1 MNFEWCLASRECG
14 QKNDEGLEAECTR
27 CKRQDHPQLGRGQLF
42 ISSFVRIATLRGACR
57 LSFLQKRM
65 QNEQIY
71 ASKIAT
77 SIAATPPFMS
87 NKVAPAPLLDF
98 SMNVSVGLGAEA
110 FTVETPPTPPFT
122 SGPPKLPEAAA
133 ELAVSGASPFRAGVG
148 PPTLPAMEAGVASG
162 LDVPLP
168 PAPPDAPVLAVP
180 LVDNEALP

>member
-1 MNFEWCLASRECG
+1 MNSPG
-14 QKNDEGLEAECTR
+14 
-27 CKRQDHPQLGRGQLF
+27 
-42 ISSFVRIATLRGACR
+42 
-57 LSFLQKRM
+57 
-65 QNEQIY
+65 IY

-77 SIAATPPFMS
+77 SIAATPPLMS

-98 SMNVSVGLGAEA
+98 SMNVSVGLGVEA

-122 SGPPKLPEAAA
+122 SGPPKPPE
-133 ELAVSGASPFRAGVG
+133 LVMSGALPFRARVR
-148 PPTLPAMEAGVASG
+148 PPTLPATEAGVAPA

>member
-1 MNFEWCLASRECG
+1 MRALKPNAPVANDKTTFNLEEGSFSSVVSSELLYCAVLVGIAFSKNERKMNSP
-14 QKNDEGLEAECTR
+14 D
-27 CKRQDHPQLGRGQLF
+27 
-42 ISSFVRIATLRGACR
+42 
-57 LSFLQKRM
+57 
-65 QNEQIY
+65 IY

-77 SIAATPPFMS
+77 SIAATPPLMS

-133 ELAVSGASPFRAGVG
+133 ESVVSGVSPLRAGVRS
-148 PPTLPAMEAGVASG
+148 PTLPATEAGVVPA